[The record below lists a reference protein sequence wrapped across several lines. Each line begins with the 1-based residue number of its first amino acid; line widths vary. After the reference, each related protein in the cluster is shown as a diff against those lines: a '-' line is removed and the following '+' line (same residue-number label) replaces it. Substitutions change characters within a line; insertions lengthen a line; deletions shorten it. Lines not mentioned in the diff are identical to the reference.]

1 MIRKC
6 LRFVSKFAFASVF
19 ALFLFASSVSFAQ
32 TQKDTPGRARYD
44 ITNYRIEAQLIPD
57 QHLLRAGADVTLTL
71 LDATRSLVFEFN
83 GSLKMEKV
91 ERDGKPLTNFVQDA
105 VGVDLI
111 GPNIRVDLGEVV
123 PANTSIT
130 LRFRWNGAPVS
141 SEGGPIPTKRL
152 AYIGSDG
159 SYLMYASRWFPFHD
173 YAADRATADI
183 TIIVPNGDIVAG
195 TSDEPVVPSPPG
207 KDGNTRFRFV
217 QNKPSLIGNFIS
229 GKYITRT
236 LRISNYTIDFYTKLG
251 SENRIETYGEVIGK
265 TLEFYTKQYGQ
276 PAFGTRLVVGQID
289 DDSLETYS
297 SMGMMFLANRLFDPT
312 RPTPDERLQREVAY
326 QWWGQT
332 VGLKT
337 FDDAWISQGLAEW
350 SAYAYREVTLSG
362 SAFDSL
368 NREIVER
375 ALTFEQ
381 QTSIVR
387 APASLDDQSTAYQ
400 YIIFYKG
407 SIVFKMLRD
416 TMGKEKFGQLLRT
429 FLEQYRGRSAS
440 IDDFE
445 KLASQV
451 AGTNLR
457 YFFARWVEGT
467 GVPEFSADYLIIRT
481 RSGKFIAR
489 GTIKQTYENLRM
501 PVEVMLRA
509 EGENQNQIQT
519 LYIDGQSEDFQF
531 ESKGQPTE
539 IIIDPNNRILRISD
553 DLRVTTVARRGIEL
567 FKEGNYAEAQ
577 QQLEAALK
585 LHRNSSWVAYH
596 LGLLY
601 LEQRNYEQ
609 AKDYFK
615 RALDG
620 DLSPDWLSVWSLIKL
635 GNCYDASGDRTRAV
649 DVYQKAKKELDD
661 LGFDYNNSKDAIK
674 KYLAEAYDPKKT

>member
-1 MIRKC
+1 MNRNS
-6 LRFVSKFAFASVF
+6 LRVVVKILFLGVF
-19 ALFLFASSVSFAQ
+19 ALSVFSVSFAQ
-32 TQKDTPGRARYD
+32 QQPQNTPGRAKYD
-44 ITNYRIEAQLIPD
+44 ITNYRIEAQLIPE
-57 QHLLRAGADVTLTL
+57 QHLLRAGADVTLTTI
-71 LDATRSLVFEFN
+71 DATRSLVFEFN

-123 PANTSIT
+123 PAGTSIT
-130 LRFRWNGAPVS
+130 LRFRWSGAPVS
-141 SEGGPIPTKRL
+141 PEGGPIPTKRL

-173 YAADRATADI
+173 YAVDRATSDI
-183 TIIVPNGDIVAG
+183 TIIVPNGDLVAG
-195 TSDEPVVPSPPG
+195 TSDEAVVPSAPG

-217 QNKPSLIGNFIS
+217 QAKPSLIGNFFA
-229 GKYITRT
+229 GKYITRA
-236 LRISNYTIDFYTKLG
+236 LKFGNYTIDFYTKLG
-251 SENRIETYGEVIGK
+251 SENRIEAYGEVIGK
-265 TLEFYTKQYGQ
+265 VLEFYTKQYGQ
-276 PAFGTRLVVGQID
+276 PAFGTRIVVGQID

-297 SMGMMFLANRLFDPT
+297 ASGIMFLANKLFDPT
-312 RPTPDERLQREVAY
+312 RPTPDEKLQREVAY

-362 SAFDSL
+362 SALNNL

-381 QTSIVR
+381 QTSIAR

-400 YIIFYKG
+400 YIMFYKG
-407 SIVFKMLRD
+407 SVVFKMLRD
-416 TMGKEKFGQLLRT
+416 TIGKEKFDQLLRS
-429 FLEQYRGRSAS
+429 FIEQYRGKSAS
-440 IDDFE
+440 LDDFE

-481 RSGKFIAR
+481 RAGKFIAR

-509 EGENQNQIQT
+509 EGEGQNITQT
-519 LYIDGQSEDFQF
+519 LYVDGQSEDFQF
-531 ESKGQPTE
+531 ESKGQPVE
-539 IIIDPNNRILRISD
+539 VIIDPNNKILRISD
-553 DLRVTTVARRGIEL
+553 ELRVTTVARRGIEL

-585 LHRNSSWVAYH
+585 LNRNSSWVAYH
-596 LGLLY
+596 IGVLY

-609 AKDYFK
+609 AKDYFR

-620 DLSPDWLSVWSLIKL
+620 DLNPGWIAVWSFIKI
-635 GNCYDASGDRTRAV
+635 GNAYDASGDRDRAV
-649 DVYQKAKKELDD
+649 DMYQKAEKELED
-661 LGFDYNNSKDAIK
+661 LGTDYNNAKEAIK
-674 KYLAEAYDPKKT
+674 KYKAEAYDPKRT

>member
-1 MIRKC
+1 V
-6 LRFVSKFAFASVF
+6 FASAFALV
-19 ALFLFASSVSFAQ
+19 VSISTFAQ
-32 TQKDTPGRARYD
+32 QQQPNTPGRARYD
-44 ITNYRIEAQLIPD
+44 ITNYRIEAQLIPE
-57 QHLLRAGADVTLTL
+57 QHLLRAGADITLTTI
-71 LDATRSLVFEFN
+71 DATRSLVFEFN

-130 LRFRWNGAPVS
+130 LRFRWSGAPVS
-141 SEGGPIPTKRL
+141 PEGGPIPTKRL
-152 AYIGSDG
+152 AYVGSEG

-173 YAADRATADI
+173 YAADRATSDI
-183 TIIVPNGDIVAG
+183 TIIVPNGDVVAG
-195 TSDEPVVPSPPG
+195 TSDEAIVPTAPG
-207 KDGNTRFRFV
+207 KDGNTRFRYV
-217 QNKPSLIGNFIS
+217 QKKPSLIGNFIA
-229 GKYITRT
+229 GKYITRA
-236 LRISNYTIDFYTKLG
+236 LKLGNYTIDFYTKLG
-251 SENRIETYGEVIGK
+251 SENRIESYGETIGK
-265 TLEFYTKQYGQ
+265 ALEFYTKQYGQ
-276 PAFGTRLVVGQID
+276 PDFGTRLVVGQID

-297 SMGMMFLANRLFDPT
+297 ASGVMFLANKLFDPT
-312 RPTPDERLQREVAY
+312 RPAPDEKLQREVAY

-350 SAYAYREVTLSG
+350 SAYAYREITLTG
-362 SAFDSL
+362 GALDNL
-368 NREIVER
+368 NREVVER

-381 QTSIVR
+381 QSSIAR
-387 APASLDDQSTAYQ
+387 APANLDDQSTAYQ
-400 YIIFYKG
+400 YIMFYKG
-407 SIVFKMLRD
+407 AIVFKMLRD
-416 TMGKEKFGQLLRT
+416 TMGKENFDKLLRT

-445 KLASQV
+445 KVATQV

-457 YFFARWVEGT
+457 FFFARWVEGT

-481 RSGKFIAR
+481 RGGKFVAR

-509 EGENQNQIQT
+509 EGENQNITQT
-519 LYIDGQSEDFQF
+519 LYVDGQSEDFQF

-539 IIIDPNNRILRISD
+539 VVIDPNNRILRISD

-567 FKEGNYAEAQ
+567 FKEGNFAEAQ

-585 LHRNSSWVAYH
+585 LNRNSSWVAYH
-596 LGLLY
+596 LGLLF

-615 RALDG
+615 RTLDG
-620 DLSPDWLSVWSLIKL
+620 DLNPQWLTVWSLIKL
-635 GNCYDASGDRTRAV
+635 GNCYDASGDRDRAV
-649 DVYQKAKKELDD
+649 PYYEKAEKELENLDK
-661 LGFDYNNSKDAIK
+661 DYNNAKDAIK
-674 KYLAEAYDPKKT
+674 KYKAEPYNPKKA

>member
-1 MIRKC
+1 
-6 LRFVSKFAFASVF
+6 
-19 ALFLFASSVSFAQ
+19 
-32 TQKDTPGRARYD
+32 
-44 ITNYRIEAQLIPD
+44 
-57 QHLLRAGADVTLTL
+57 
-71 LDATRSLVFEFN
+71 
-83 GSLKMEKV
+83 MEKV

-123 PANTSIT
+123 PANSSIT
-130 LRFRWNGAPVS
+130 LRFRWSGALVS
-141 SEGGPIPTKRL
+141 PEGGPIPTKRL
-152 AYIGSDG
+152 AYVGEEG

-173 YAADRATADI
+173 YAADRATSDI
-183 TIIVPNGDIVAG
+183 TIIVPNGDVVAG
-195 TSDEPVVPSPPG
+195 TSDEAIPPTPPG
-207 KDGNTRFRFV
+207 KDGNTRFRYV
-217 QNKPSLIGNFIS
+217 QKKPSLIGNFFA
-229 GKYITRT
+229 GKYITRA
-236 LRISNYTIDFYTKLG
+236 LKIGNYTIDFYTKLG
-251 SENRIETYGEVIGK
+251 SENRIESYGETIGK
-265 TLEFYTKQYGQ
+265 ALEFYTKKYGQ
-276 PAFGTRLVVGQID
+276 PDFGNRLVVGQID

-297 SMGMMFLANRLFDPT
+297 ASGIMFLANRLFDPT
-312 RPTPDERLQREVAY
+312 KNAPDEKLQREVAY

-332 VGLKT
+332 VGLKA

-350 SAYAYREVTLSG
+350 SAYAYREITLTG
-362 SAFDSL
+362 GALDNL

-381 QTSIVR
+381 QSSIAR
-387 APASLDDQSTAYQ
+387 APANLDDQSTAYQ
-400 YIIFYKG
+400 YIMFYKG

-416 TMGKEKFGQLLRT
+416 TMGKENFDKLLRT
-429 FLEQYRGRSAS
+429 FLEQYRGKSAS

-457 YFFARWVEGT
+457 FFFARWVEGT

-481 RSGKFIAR
+481 RSGKFVAR
-489 GTIKQTYENLRM
+489 GTVKQTYENLRM

-509 EGENQNQIQT
+509 EGENQNITQT

-539 IIIDPNNRILRISD
+539 VVIDPNNRILRISD

-585 LHRNSSWVAYH
+585 LNRNSSWVAYH
-596 LGLLY
+596 LGLLF

-615 RALDG
+615 RTLDG
-620 DLSPDWLSVWSLIKL
+620 DLNPQWLTVWALIKL

-649 DVYQKAKKELDD
+649 DAYQKAEKELDNLD
-661 LGFDYNNSKDAIK
+661 KDYNNAKDAIK
-674 KYLAEAYDPKKT
+674 KYKAEPYDPKKG

>member
-1 MIRKC
+1 MIRNC
-6 LRFVSKFAFASVF
+6 LRIANKFVVLSVF
-19 ALFLFASSVSFAQ
+19 ALFLCSVSFAQ
-32 TQKDTPGRARYD
+32 QQQTATPGRAKYD

-57 QHLLRAGADVTLTL
+57 QHLLRAGADVTLTAI
-71 LDATRSLVFEFN
+71 DATRSLVFEFN

-111 GPNIRVDLGEVV
+111 GPNVRVDLGEVV
-123 PANTSIT
+123 PAGSSIT
-130 LRFRWNGAPVS
+130 LRFRWSGAPVS
-141 SEGGPIPTKRL
+141 PEGGPIPTKRL
-152 AYIGSDG
+152 AYVGSEG
-159 SYLMYASRWFPFHD
+159 SYLMYASRWFPFHE
-173 YAADRATADI
+173 YAVDRATSDI

-195 TSDEPVVPSPPG
+195 TSDEVIAPPVAG
-207 KDGNTRFRFV
+207 KDGNSRFRFV
-217 QNKPSLIGNFIS
+217 QTKQSLIGNFFA
-229 GKYITRT
+229 GKYITRS
-236 LRISNYTIDFYTKLG
+236 LKIGNYTIDFYTKLG
-251 SENRIETYGEVIGK
+251 SENRIEAYAETIGK
-265 TLEFYTKQYGQ
+265 VLEFYTKQYGQ

-297 SMGMMFLANRLFDPT
+297 ASGIMFLANRLFDPS
-312 RPTPDERLQREVAY
+312 RPSPDEKLQREVAY

-362 SAFDSL
+362 SALNNL

-381 QTSIVR
+381 QTSIAR
-387 APASLDDQSTAYQ
+387 APAALDDQSTAYQ
-400 YIIFYKG
+400 YIMFYKG
-407 SIVFKMLRD
+407 AMVFKMLRD
-416 TMGKEKFGQLLRT
+416 TMGKEKFDQLLRN
-429 FLEQYRGRSAS
+429 FVEQYRGKSAS
-440 IDDFE
+440 LDEFE

-451 AGTNLR
+451 ATTNLR

-467 GVPEFSADYLIIRT
+467 GVPEFSSDYLIIRT
-481 RSGKFIAR
+481 RTGKFIAR

-509 EGENQNQIQT
+509 EGENQSKTQT
-519 LYIDGQSEDFQF
+519 LYIEGQSEDFQF
-531 ESKGQPTE
+531 ESKGQPVE
-539 IIIDPNNRILRISD
+539 VVIDPNNRLLRISD

-585 LHRNSSWVAYH
+585 LNKNSSWVAYH
-596 LGLLY
+596 LGILY

-609 AKDYFK
+609 AKDYFR

-620 DLSPDWLSVWSLIKL
+620 DLNPRWLATWAFIKL
-635 GNCYDASGDRTRAV
+635 GNSYDASGDRTRAV
-649 DVYQKAKKELDD
+649 DAYQKAQKELED
-661 LGFDYNNSKDAIK
+661 LDKDTDNAKDTIK
-674 KYLAEAYDPKKT
+674 KYLAEAYDPKK

>member
-1 MIRKC
+1 MFRKS
-6 LRFVSKFAFASVF
+6 LRKVSTI
-19 ALFLFASSVSFAQ
+19 LFASAFGLFVSVSSFAQ
-32 TQKDTPGRARYD
+32 QQPNTPGRARYD
-44 ITNYRIEAQLIPD
+44 ITNYRIEAQLIPE
-57 QHLLRAGADVTLTL
+57 QHLLRAGADITLTAI
-71 LDATRSLVFEFN
+71 DATRSLVFEFN

-123 PANTSIT
+123 PANSSIT
-130 LRFRWNGAPVS
+130 LRFRWSGTLVS
-141 SEGGPIPTKRL
+141 PEGGPIPTKRL
-152 AYIGSDG
+152 AYVGEEG

-173 YAADRATADI
+173 YAADRATSDI
-183 TIIVPNGDIVAG
+183 TIIVPNGDVVAG
-195 TSDEPVVPSPPG
+195 TSDEAIPPTPPG
-207 KDGNTRFRFV
+207 KDGNTRFRYV
-217 QNKPSLIGNFIS
+217 QKKPSLIGNFFA
-229 GKYITRT
+229 GKYITRA
-236 LRISNYTIDFYTKLG
+236 LKIGNYTIDFYTKLG
-251 SENRIETYGEVIGK
+251 SENRIESYGETIGK
-265 TLEFYTKQYGQ
+265 ALEFYTKKYGQ
-276 PAFGTRLVVGQID
+276 PDFGNRLVVGQID

-297 SMGMMFLANRLFDPT
+297 ASGIMFLANRLFDPT
-312 RPTPDERLQREVAY
+312 KNAPDEKLQREVAY

-332 VGLKT
+332 VGLKA

-350 SAYAYREVTLSG
+350 SAYAYREITLTG
-362 SAFDSL
+362 GALDNL

-381 QTSIVR
+381 QSSIAR
-387 APASLDDQSTAYQ
+387 APANLDDQSTAYQ
-400 YIIFYKG
+400 YIMFYKG

-416 TMGKEKFGQLLRT
+416 TMGKENFDKLLRT
-429 FLEQYRGRSAS
+429 FLEQYRGKSAS

-457 YFFARWVEGT
+457 FFFARWVEGT

-481 RSGKFIAR
+481 RSGKFVAR
-489 GTIKQTYENLRM
+489 GTVKQTYENLRM

-509 EGENQNQIQT
+509 EGENQNITQT

-539 IIIDPNNRILRISD
+539 VVIDPNNRILRISD

-585 LHRNSSWVAYH
+585 LNRNSSWVAYH
-596 LGLLY
+596 LGLLF

-615 RALDG
+615 RTLDG
-620 DLSPDWLSVWSLIKL
+620 DLNPQWLTVWALIKL

-649 DVYQKAKKELDD
+649 DAYQKAEKELDNLD
-661 LGFDYNNSKDAIK
+661 KDYNNAKDAIK
-674 KYLAEAYDPKKT
+674 KYKAEPYDPKKG

>member
-1 MIRKC
+1 MFRKS
-6 LRFVSKFAFASVF
+6 LRKVSTI
-19 ALFLFASSVSFAQ
+19 LFASAFGLFVSVSSFAQ
-32 TQKDTPGRARYD
+32 QQPNTPGRARYD
-44 ITNYRIEAQLIPD
+44 ITNYRIEAQLIPE
-57 QHLLRAGADVTLTL
+57 QHLLRAGADITLTAI
-71 LDATRSLVFEFN
+71 DATRSLVFEFN

-123 PANTSIT
+123 PANSSIT
-130 LRFRWNGAPVS
+130 LRFRWSGALVS
-141 SEGGPIPTKRL
+141 PEGGPIPTKRL
-152 AYIGSDG
+152 AYVGEEG

-173 YAADRATADI
+173 YAADRATSDI
-183 TIIVPNGDIVAG
+183 TIIVPNGDVVAG
-195 TSDEPVVPSPPG
+195 TSDEAIPPTPPG
-207 KDGNTRFRFV
+207 KDGNTRFRYV
-217 QNKPSLIGNFIS
+217 QKKPSLIGNFFA
-229 GKYITRT
+229 GKYITRA
-236 LRISNYTIDFYTKLG
+236 LKIGNYTIDFYTKLG
-251 SENRIETYGEVIGK
+251 SENRIESYGETIGK
-265 TLEFYTKQYGQ
+265 ALEFYTKKYGQ
-276 PAFGTRLVVGQID
+276 PDFGNRLVVGQID

-297 SMGMMFLANRLFDPT
+297 ASGIMFLANRLFDPT
-312 RPTPDERLQREVAY
+312 KNAPDEKLQREVAY

-332 VGLKT
+332 VGLKA

-350 SAYAYREVTLSG
+350 SAYAYREITLTG
-362 SAFDSL
+362 GALDNL

-381 QTSIVR
+381 QSSIAR
-387 APASLDDQSTAYQ
+387 APANLDDQSTAYQ
-400 YIIFYKG
+400 YIMFYKG

-416 TMGKEKFGQLLRT
+416 TMGKENFDKLLRT
-429 FLEQYRGRSAS
+429 FLEQYRGKSAS

-457 YFFARWVEGT
+457 FFFARWVEGT

-481 RSGKFIAR
+481 RSGKFVAR
-489 GTIKQTYENLRM
+489 GTVKQTYENLRM

-509 EGENQNQIQT
+509 EGENQNITQT

-539 IIIDPNNRILRISD
+539 VVIDPNNRILRISD

-585 LHRNSSWVAYH
+585 LNRNSSWVAYH
-596 LGLLY
+596 LGLLF

-615 RALDG
+615 RTLDG
-620 DLSPDWLSVWSLIKL
+620 DLNPQWLTVWALIKL

-649 DVYQKAKKELDD
+649 DAYQKAEKELDNLD
-661 LGFDYNNSKDAIK
+661 KDYNNAKDAIK
-674 KYLAEAYDPKKT
+674 KYKAEPYDPKKG